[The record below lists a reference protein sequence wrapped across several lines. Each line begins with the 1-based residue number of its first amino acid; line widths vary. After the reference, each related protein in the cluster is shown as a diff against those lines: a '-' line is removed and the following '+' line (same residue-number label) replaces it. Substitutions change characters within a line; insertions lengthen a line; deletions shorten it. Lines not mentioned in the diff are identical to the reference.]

1 MFDTEKD
8 IKKLIEKVKTKDHR
22 HRYYFETVNHA
33 ERMGVHM
40 EGKTPLRLLEEYRPN
55 EEAAVREYRLKIWRN
70 VTESLAGK
78 VLHTIAK
85 IFDPKLFNLK
95 IPESPSGLIPEEES
109 LEFYLTKNF
118 GIYNNIW
125 IFIRETLLTKE
136 LSDPNSLCLVFPQA
150 LELEDTE
157 YFEPVPLIFPAKTLI
172 DFVDGEYYILWIPE
186 ERKHF
191 KHIHPSSG
199 ELWIITEESIKRYWV
214 KGETFK
220 LDFEIETGFLPA
232 FRLGGVVKGERNP
245 YWYKSFIGGVE
256 PHWDKVVNMVSD
268 LDGSIVNHLFPT
280 PWEWTV
286 ECNTC
291 QGSGSVR
298 REDIAVSQE
307 EARDIICES
316 CKGSGRLASKGPYG
330 GYDVKRDAINPE
342 LPNPIPPAGFIT
354 KDIAPI
360 QELREIKDEEVLKGF
375 EAINMEVVH
384 RVGENQS
391 GIAKTIDRADLDSM
405 LMRIAQH
412 IFEYNVI
419 PIIDYVIQWRYGSIL
434 SEQQIREYQEGIEIS
449 KPKDFSVLGV
459 NMLMEELKAAG
470 TSNVSTN
477 YLRQLESEIVSTRFS
492 NNEQAKKKNL
502 AIIELKPFPGK
513 TDDEVS
519 LGVANGTIQKRD
531 GIRNANID
539 ELVTLAIEQDD
550 DFLDMEF
557 SDKLAAINQIIDENY
572 LDEEEVPTVPV
583 EGDIDDEIQ
592 EEIEEESLDEE
603 EDELD
608 DGGEEDE

>member
-8 IKKLIEKVKTKDHR
+8 IKKLIQKLKNKDHR
-22 HRYYFETVNHA
+22 HRYYFQTVNHA
-33 ERMGVHM
+33 ERMGVHV

-55 EEAAVREYRLKIWRN
+55 EEVAVREYRLKIWRN

-95 IPESPSGLIPEEES
+95 IPESPSGLIPDKES
-109 LEFYLTKNF
+109 LEYYLTKNF
-118 GIYNNIW
+118 GVYNNIW

-150 LELEDTE
+150 LELDDTE
-157 YFEPVPLIFPAKTLI
+157 YFEPIPLIFPAKDLI
-172 DFVDGEYYILWIPE
+172 DFVDGEYYILWVPE
-186 ERKHF
+186 ERAYY
-191 KHIHPSSG
+191 KHIEPSSG
-199 ELWIITEESIKRYWV
+199 ELWIITKESIKKLHV
-214 KGETFK
+214 KGEEVK
-220 LDFEIETGFLPA
+220 LLFEVETGFLPA

-280 PWEWTV
+280 PWEWSV
-286 ECNTC
+286 ECDTC
-291 QGSGSVR
+291 EGSGKR
-298 REDIAVSQE
+298 KEDIAVSQE

-316 CKGSGRLASKGPYG
+316 CKGTGRLASKSPYG
-330 GYDVKRDAINPE
+330 GYSVKRDAINPE
-342 LPNPIPPAGFIT
+342 IPNPIPPAGFIT
-354 KDIAPI
+354 KDIGPI
-360 QELREIKDEEVLKGF
+360 QELRQIKDEEILKGF

-419 PIIDYVIQWRYGSIL
+419 PIIDYVIQWRYGAIL
-434 SEQQIREYQEGIEIS
+434 SEDQIREYQEGVEIS

-513 TDDEVS
+513 SDDEVS
-519 LGVANGTIQKRD
+519 LGVANGTIKIKD
-531 GIRNANID
+531 GIRNSNID
-539 ELVTLAIEQDD
+539 ELVTLAIEQSD
-550 DFLDMEF
+550 DFLDMSF
-557 SDKLAAINQIIDENY
+557 SDKLSMINDIIDENY
-572 LDEEEVPTVPV
+572 LDEDEVESVVPI
-583 EGDIDDEIQ
+583 EDDQDIQD
-592 EEIEEESLDEE
+592 EIEEESLEEE
-603 EDELD
+603 EDELE
-608 DGGEEDE
+608 DGGEEDES